1 MKKLDLGPL
10 VRGQVCICPNSEL
23 GTAMGTQPVAT
34 TMPRRLFSTV
44 ISAQG
49 TAVAERCQERAPA
62 LNDLEDSHRMGSP
75 LCRPH
80 PPSPQ
85 GQPSTQD
92 PWPRGAAS
100 FRAMVSVSSSP
111 DSQLLP
117 LLVLVSTTPG
127 PSVPQMALHSAG
139 LAATRVPQQPAEE
152 GVGGNRLGF
161 C

>member
-1 MKKLDLGPL
+1 M
-10 VRGQVCICPNSEL
+10 
-23 GTAMGTQPVAT
+23 
-34 TMPRRLFSTV
+34 

-49 TAVAERCQERAPA
+49 TAVAERCQERALA

-75 LCRPH
+75 PLCWPH

-117 LLVLVSTTPG
+117 CLSWSVPCQDLVSHRW
-127 PSVPQMALHSAG
+127 HSTLQAWQPRGSLNNLQEKG
-139 LAATRVPQQPAEE
+139 LSGT
-152 GVGGNRLGF
+152 G
-161 C
+161 